1 MVLFLRK
8 LCLLINRKES
18 EEMKKMN
25 YAEPIIDA
33 YNAIAGTVIAVL
45 SYILGDHWILFLAF
59 LLLNVADWLTGWMK
73 SRIAGKEN
81 SAKGWQGVL
90 KKLGYWVM
98 IMVGFGASAIF
109 IEIGVVIGVDLQI
122 TTLLGWFVLASLL
135 INEIRSI
142 VENFVEAGYDVPK
155 VLVKGL
161 EVADKV
167 VNKDSEDE

>member
-1 MVLFLRK
+1 
-8 LCLLINRKES
+8 
-18 EEMKKMN
+18 MKKMN

-81 SAKGWQGVL
+81 SVKGWQGVL

-98 IMVGFGASAIF
+98 IMVGFGASVIF

-167 VNKDSEDE
+167 VNKDSEGE

>member
-1 MVLFLRK
+1 
-8 LCLLINRKES
+8 
-18 EEMKKMN
+18 MKKMN

-109 IEIGVVIGVDLQI
+109 IEIGVVIGESLLTAPMQMVQEILLTQQQQVDLP
-122 TTLLGWFVLASLL
+122 GKSMVL
-135 INEIRSI
+135 
-142 VENFVEAGYDVPK
+142 
-155 VLVKGL
+155 
-161 EVADKV
+161 
-167 VNKDSEDE
+167 

>member
-1 MVLFLRK
+1 
-8 LCLLINRKES
+8 
-18 EEMKKMN
+18 MKKMN

-81 SAKGWQGVL
+81 SVKGWQGVL

-167 VNKDSEDE
+167 VNKDSEGE